1 MKIDLKPFQLENEL
15 SSIDEM
21 LANCSANTDFRPIVP
36 YYLRDGVMLSNKAAV
51 ICVKVIFNHSNLSSE
66 TVAQRKRIV
75 KAYRIIDKVIYD
87 VFRDNDS
94 CADVLHVG
102 HYYIGIFYAPQTIDI
117 DNVLDTMGKLNAA
130 LSVLDT
136 KFKKSL
142 SMSLSGVMAADFG
155 EIMHSMDLAPYESW
169 QSTPINNVIALC
181 DDVYSKGNDY
191 DGVTLITD
199 SIKINLKE
207 EYTKFF
213 DTELSSTDSLIKSYK
228 GYVVNTVM
236 YNWVKQNQV
245 YDTKADMEGRNQDFN
260 N

>member
-1 MKIDLKPFQLENEL
+1 MKIDFKSFELESEL

-21 LANCSANTDFRPIVP
+21 LANCSANMDFRPIVP
-36 YYLRDGVMLSNKAAV
+36 YYLRDDVMLSNKAVV

-66 TVAQRKRIV
+66 TVAQRERIV

-169 QSTPINNVIALC
+169 QGTPINNVIALC
-181 DDVYSKGNDY
+181 NDVYSKGNDY

-207 EYTKFF
+207 EYAKFF
-213 DTELSSTDSLIKSYK
+213 DTELDSTSSIKSYK
-228 GYVVNTVM
+228 SYVVNTAM
-236 YNWVKQNQV
+236 YNWVKQN
-245 YDTKADMEGRNQDFN
+245 KA
-260 N
+260 